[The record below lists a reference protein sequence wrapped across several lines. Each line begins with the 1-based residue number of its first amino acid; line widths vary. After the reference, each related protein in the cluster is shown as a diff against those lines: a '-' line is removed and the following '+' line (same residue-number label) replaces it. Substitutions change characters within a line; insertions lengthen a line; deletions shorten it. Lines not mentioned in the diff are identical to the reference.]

1 MARSRIG
8 PLVCTI
14 VIAAL
19 AAACTA
25 AATGA
30 PGSPSGTNPPT
41 AAPSGT
47 PSPSPSSLPNEPG
60 SSVTRPSIPAVSL
73 PVGSPGAAI
82 TLPAAVLDLVLT
94 DAAARSGVPRE
105 QLVVVTAESRTWNDG
120 SLGCP
125 EPGHFYTQA
134 LVEGWQA
141 VVRAGATLYD
151 YRGAGMSTFK
161 LCKTIPG

>member
-1 MARSRIG
+1 MARPRIG

-14 VIAAL
+14 VIAVL
-19 AAACTA
+19 SAACTA

-30 PGSPSGTNPPT
+30 PGSPSGSSSP
-41 AAPSGT
+41 AATSGT
-47 PSPSPSSLPNEPG
+47 PSPSPSSSPGEPG
-60 SSVTRPSIPAVSL
+60 SSVTRPSIPGVSL
-73 PVGSPGAAI
+73 PVGSPGAPI
-82 TLPAAVLDLVLT
+82 TLPAVVLDLVLT

-141 VVRAGATLYD
+141 VVRAGTTLYD
-151 YRGAGMSTFK
+151 YRGAGMTTFK
-161 LCKTIPG
+161 LCRTIPG